1 MLVVAKGWLRQLGRV
16 TIQLIFSLTFFA
28 SESDP
33 HMEMGM
39 KHQIIQDIVVNQVY
53 LGGSPSLV
61 EELGFGSGEQ
71 GYARMQYVMAYYEN
85 DPLCSQYTSSAMI
98 KIWRAAG
105 LDLSQSPEAAKMP
118 LSAPGA

>member
-1 MLVVAKGWLRQLGRV
+1 
-16 TIQLIFSLTFFA
+16 
-28 SESDP
+28 
-33 HMEMGM
+33 MEMGL

-53 LGGSPSLV
+53 LGGTVPSSSLSLV
-61 EELGFGSGEQ
+61 EDLGFGSGEE

>member
-1 MLVVAKGWLRQLGRV
+1 
-16 TIQLIFSLTFFA
+16 
-28 SESDP
+28 
-33 HMEMGM
+33 MEMGM

-53 LGGSPSLV
+53 LGGGPSLV

>member
-1 MLVVAKGWLRQLGRV
+1 
-16 TIQLIFSLTFFA
+16 
-28 SESDP
+28 
-33 HMEMGM
+33 MEMGM

-53 LGGSPSLV
+53 LGGTASSSSSLSLV
-61 EELGFGSGEQ
+61 EELGFGRGEE

>member
-1 MLVVAKGWLRQLGRV
+1 
-16 TIQLIFSLTFFA
+16 
-28 SESDP
+28 
-33 HMEMGM
+33 MEMGM

-53 LGGSPSLV
+53 LGGTATSALSSSLSLV
-61 EELGFGSGEQ
+61 EELGFGRGEE

>member
-1 MLVVAKGWLRQLGRV
+1 
-16 TIQLIFSLTFFA
+16 
-28 SESDP
+28 
-33 HMEMGM
+33 M
-39 KHQIIQDIVVNQVY
+39 KHQVIQDIVVNQVY

-61 EELGFGSGEQ
+61 EDIGFGSGEK

-105 LDLSQSPEAAKMP
+105 LDLSQSPDAAKMP